1 MRGALLAAAVLSSSL
16 LPFLLFRVFFPLLLI
31 RSFFDGY
38 ALGLFHR
45 PRALSAAHLRV
56 SSFPS
61 TLLFSSSFQR
71 KPETHTNCHSLPLAT
86 ARLPLLILPSHSAH
100 LQIGKAGAS
109 AIDSGQQP
117 EAKQAMKAA
126 GEAGGSSTLRILV
139 ATDCHLGYLEKDE
152 LRRSDSFDTF
162 EEIFSL
168 AEKHNVDFLLLGGD
182 LFHENKPSR
191 STLVRTIEI
200 LRRRCLHD
208 RPVQFQVVSD
218 HAASLQ
224 NLFGRPNF
232 EDQNIN
238 VGLPV
243 FTIHGD
249 HDDPTGVD
257 NMSAIDVLAAA
268 GFVNYFGKVD
278 IGSSGIGHMSIHPI
292 LVKKGATSVA
302 LYGLG
307 NVRDARLSR
316 MFQTPGAIDWMKHES
331 TEDMPLSDWFNIL
344 VLHQNR
350 IKGSLDN
357 GINEHLLPNFLDL
370 VIWGHEHECLAD
382 PKEVPGMG
390 FHITQPGSSIATSLT
405 SAEAK
410 EKHVLLLEINGM
422 KYRPTNIPLKTVR
435 PFEYAEVVL
444 EDQEGVDANDEAS
457 VDAHLNKVVANL
469 IEKNDTAAGSGS
481 EPKLP
486 LVRLKVD
493 YSGFLTIHPQRFG
506 QKYVGK
512 VANPQDMIVFSRSA
526 KRRQNPQDNTGGF
539 GELYPNELNQ
549 HTVEALVAE
558 INLNMQVLPLDDLDT
573 ALHVFVNKEDNMA
586 FHSCLQKNTEEAI
599 NKLTSTKVDTD
610 IEDEDAMLVHGLGQF
625 MQAREKGRTQTAAS
639 VQSLATSTLE
649 ELKCSSD
656 PDPDQDI
663 GDDSNELI
671 ETSDGECHHEKMARP
686 GKRPAPSA
694 TAGGSASSP
703 SSSTRGR
710 KTDLAS
716 FCAPAVK
723 EELDDRGTK
732 KVRPSPHVAGRYGAV
747 RRNR

>member
-1 MRGALLAAAVLSSSL
+1 MPV
-16 LPFLLFRVFFPLLLI
+16 VFF
-31 RSFFDGY
+31 R
-38 ALGLFHR
+38 
-45 PRALSAAHLRV
+45 
-56 SSFPS
+56 
-61 TLLFSSSFQR
+61 
-71 KPETHTNCHSLPLAT
+71 N
-86 ARLPLLILPSHSAH
+86 
-100 LQIGKAGAS
+100 
-109 AIDSGQQP
+109 
-117 EAKQAMKAA
+117 AA
-126 GEAGGSSTLRILV
+126 GEAAGGSSTLRILV

-168 AEKHNVDFLLLGGD
+168 AEKHNVDFLLLGGN

-257 NMSAIDVLAAA
+257 NMSAIDVLAAT

-278 IGSSGIGHMSIHPI
+278 IGSSGVGHMSIHPI
-292 LVKKGATSVA
+292 LIKKGATSVA

-316 MFQTPGAIDWMKHES
+316 MIQTPGAIGWMKHES

-344 VLHQNR
+344 ALHQNR

-357 GINEHLLPNFLDL
+357 GINERLLPDFLDL
-370 VIWGHEHECLAD
+370 VIWGHEHECLVD

-405 SAEAK
+405 SDEAK
-410 EKHVLLLEINGM
+410 QKHVLLLEINGM

-444 EDQEGVDANDEAS
+444 EGQTDVNANNEAS
-457 VDAHLNKVVANL
+457 VDAHLDKVVANL
-469 IEKNDTAAGSGS
+469 IEKNETTVGSGS

-486 LVRLKVD
+486 LVRIKVD

-512 VANPQDMIVFSRSA
+512 VANPQDMILFSRSA
-526 KRRQNPQDNTGGF
+526 KRRQNTQENVGGS
-539 GELYPNELNQ
+539 GELNTNELNQ
-549 HTVEALVAE
+549 HTLEALVAE
-558 INLNMQVLPLDDLDT
+558 SNLLLPLDDLDT
-573 ALHVFVNKEDNMA
+573 ALHVFVNKDDNLA

-599 NKLTSTKVDTD
+599 NRLTATKAGTD
-610 IEDEDAMLVHGLGQF
+610 IEDEDAMVAHGLDQF
-625 MQAREKGRTQTAAS
+625 MQAREKGRTQTPT
-639 VQSLATSTLE
+639 TSTALSAFQ

-656 PDPDQDI
+656 PDQDSR
-663 GDDSNELI
+663 DDSNELI
-671 ETSDGECHHEKMARP
+671 ETSDGECHHEKTAMP
-686 GKRPAPSA
+686 GKRPAPFPA
-694 TAGGSASSP
+694 TA
-703 SSSTRGR
+703 RGR

-716 FCAPAVK
+716 FRAPVVK
-723 EELDDRGTK
+723 EEVDDRGAK
-732 KVRPSPHVAGRYGAV
+732 KGRPSPHVAGRYGAV
-747 RRNR
+747 RRKR

>member
-1 MRGALLAAAVLSSSL
+1 
-16 LPFLLFRVFFPLLLI
+16 
-31 RSFFDGY
+31 
-38 ALGLFHR
+38 
-45 PRALSAAHLRV
+45 
-56 SSFPS
+56 
-61 TLLFSSSFQR
+61 
-71 KPETHTNCHSLPLAT
+71 
-86 ARLPLLILPSHSAH
+86 
-100 LQIGKAGAS
+100 
-109 AIDSGQQP
+109 
-117 EAKQAMKAA
+117 MKAA

-168 AEKHNVDFLLLGGD
+168 AEKHNVDFLLLGGN

-191 STLVRTIEI
+191 STLVKTIEI

-257 NMSAIDVLAAA
+257 NMSAIDVLAAT
-268 GFVNYFGKVD
+268 GLVNYFGKMD
-278 IGSSGIGHMSIHPI
+278 LGGSGVGHMSIHPI
-292 LVKKGATSVA
+292 LIKKGATSVA

-316 MFQTPGAIDWMKHES
+316 MFQTPGAIGWMKHES
-331 TEDMPLSDWFNIL
+331 TEDISLSDWFNIL

-350 IKGSLDN
+350 INGSPDN
-357 GINEHLLPNFLDL
+357 GINERLLPNFLDL
-370 VIWGHEHECLAD
+370 VIWGHEHECLVD

-390 FHITQPGSSIATSLT
+390 FHITQPGSSIATSMT

-410 EKHVLLLEINGM
+410 QKHVLLLEINGM

-444 EDQEGVDANDEAS
+444 EDQADIDANDEAS
-457 VDAHLNKVVANL
+457 VDAHLDKVVANL
-469 IEKNDTAAGSGS
+469 IEKNDTTAGSGS

-486 LVRLKVD
+486 LVRIKVD
-493 YSGFLTIHPQRFG
+493 YTGFLTIHPQRFG

-512 VANPQDMIVFSRSA
+512 VANPQDIIVFSRSA
-526 KRRQNPQDNTGGF
+526 KRRQNTQDTAGGSR
-539 GELYPNELNQ
+539 ELYPNELNQ

-558 INLNMQVLPLDDLDT
+558 INLNMQVLRLDDLDT
-573 ALHVFVNKEDNMA
+573 ALHVFVNKDDNMA

-599 NKLTSTKVDTD
+599 NMLTASKVDTD
-610 IEDEDAMLVHGLGQF
+610 IEDGDAMVVHDLDQF
-625 MQAREKGRTQTAAS
+625 MQAREKGRTQTATGA
-639 VQSLATSTLE
+639 QSLPTSTALSAFE
-649 ELKCSSD
+649 ELKCS

-663 GDDSNELI
+663 RDDSDELI

-686 GKRPAPSA
+686 GKRPAPFPA

-703 SSSTRGR
+703 SSSARGR

-716 FCAPAVK
+716 FRAPAVK

-732 KVRPSPHVAGRYGAV
+732 KGRPSPHVAGRYGAV